1 MYIQHNVETSQQN
14 MNVEEGHTHD
24 ENVTAYG
31 NDGTTTSFN
40 NVMGSTGYKFNAQAL
55 GVSNSLESSS
65 PYIRNPKARN
75 VRNFKYLYE

>member
-1 MYIQHNVETSQQN
+1 
-14 MNVEEGHTHD
+14 MNQEDGQTHD
-24 ENVTAYG
+24 NDNTAYG

-40 NVMGSTGYKFNAQAL
+40 NVMGSTGFKFNNNAL
-55 GVSNSLESSS
+55 GVSDSYASSS